1 MVTQTTA
8 EEVYAQIVKPL
19 PASERL
25 KLATMILND
34 IPPLSVVDYSDEW
47 SDEDIRDLTIHT
59 LRYAAESFGEEEEG
73 EGKTPDCWE

>member
-8 EEVYAQIVKPL
+8 EEVYAQVVKPL

-47 SDEDIRDLTIHT
+47 SEEDMRDLTTHT
-59 LRYAAESFGEEEEG
+59 MRYAAESFGEEDDADAEG
-73 EGKTPDCWE
+73 G